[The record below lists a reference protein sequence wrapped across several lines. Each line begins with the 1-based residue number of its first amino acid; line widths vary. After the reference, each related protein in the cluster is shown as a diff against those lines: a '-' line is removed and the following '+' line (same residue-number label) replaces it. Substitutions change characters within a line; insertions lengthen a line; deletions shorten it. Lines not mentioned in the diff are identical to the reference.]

1 MQRLLLRRGALALL
15 VLATV
20 LVASFSLTHVA
31 GDPALAV
38 AGPQATAEDV
48 AVIRRAYGLD
58 RPLPAQF
65 VTWIEGLAH
74 GDLGQSYLFRA
85 PVAGLIAARLPV
97 TLTLGVSGLAIALL
111 VALPLG
117 VVSAVAEG
125 TALDR
130 LVGFVALLG
139 QAVPSFWLALM
150 MIILFGLRLHWLP
163 IAGLDDWTGYVL
175 PAIVLAFT
183 AIPALLRLTRAG
195 MIDALAADYVR
206 TARANG
212 LSRASVVLKHAARN
226 AALPVVAVAAVQFGF
241 MLGGSIVVESI
252 FSLPGIGDL
261 AWESIGKSDFPVVQA
276 VVLLLA
282 VIYIGLTL
290 AADLL
295 QAVLDPRL
303 RSG

>member
-1 MQRLLLRRGALALL
+1 MRRLLLRRAALALV

-20 LVASFSLTHVA
+20 LVASFALTRVA

-48 AVIRRAYGLD
+48 ATIRRAYGLD
-58 RPLPAQF
+58 RPLPEQF
-65 VTWIEGLAH
+65 FAWAGGVAR
-74 GDLGQSYLFRA
+74 GDFGQSYLFRA

-97 TLTLGVSGLAIALL
+97 TLTLGALGLAIALL
-111 VALPLG
+111 IGLPLG
-117 VVSAVAEG
+117 ILAAMAEG
-125 TALDR
+125 TLLDR
-130 LVGFVALLG
+130 ALSLVALLG

-150 MIILFGLRLHWLP
+150 LIIVFGLRLHWLP
-163 IAGLDDWTGYVL
+163 IAGLDSWTGYLL

-212 LSRASVVLKHAARN
+212 LGRASVVLKHAARN

-241 MLGGSIVVESI
+241 MLGGSIVVESV

-303 RSG
+303 RTG